1 MIVVISQSATNDPNR
16 RDHEEQLV
24 AHLLLEAKCE
34 VNLVPDLSA
43 LGEDTTGLLCLE
55 GIKGDMALL
64 SWHGPQDA
72 HALLESH
79 GIHGRLGNAP
89 MPETQ
94 ATSPPQ
100 GLGPGVYDA
109 MQRTVHHVQLD
120 LQHTGPHYE
129 AHIKALARD
138 AATTTVSLG
147 GPPVPATAKAPATPN
162 ATPASTPEKPADPA
176 PGNPSVAP
184 VPKRSSL
191 YEEADS
197 GDSELDDL
205 LDRLDEADL

>member
-1 MIVVISQSATNDPNR
+1 MIVVISQSATNDPKR

-34 VNLVPDLSA
+34 VNLVPDLSV

-64 SWHGPQDA
+64 SWHTPQEA

-79 GIHGRLGNAP
+79 GIQGRLGNAP
-89 MPETQ
+89 LPAANT
-94 ATSPPQ
+94 PPRPKD
-100 GLGPGVYDA
+100 LGPGVYDA
-109 MQRTVHHVQLD
+109 MQRTVHHLQLD
-120 LQHTGPHYE
+120 LHHSGPHYE
-129 AHIKALARD
+129 AHVKALARD
-138 AATTTVSLG
+138 AAITTVSLG
-147 GPPVPATAKAPATPN
+147 GPPAPAT
-162 ATPASTPEKPADPA
+162 ASTPEAPTEAPDPPPAKSIA
-176 PGNPSVAP
+176 PGPGTTSVAP

-191 YEEADS
+191 YEEAEAD
-197 GDSELDDL
+197 DNELDDL